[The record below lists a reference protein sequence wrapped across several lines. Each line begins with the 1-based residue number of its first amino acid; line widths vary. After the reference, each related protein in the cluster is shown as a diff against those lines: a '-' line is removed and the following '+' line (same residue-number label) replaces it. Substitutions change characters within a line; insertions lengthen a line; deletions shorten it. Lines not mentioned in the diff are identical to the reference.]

1 MKQLTCGIRVCF
13 ALPFS
18 FVVNPPLVKKSTF
31 VGVEQSVPLGVV
43 HIDVAAAWCSEEAA
57 KMHESVP
64 AQQSFTVTCVF
75 QQALRWTFQEQYQH
89 VEQLCRDSL
98 SSWKQS
104 CIRDRWFSQH
114 FTLDRGLLEPWIDG
128 SSVTQEAWTWT
139 VSRCPI
145 CHQRSSACRATASCF
160 CVCDTLLSLLARPQR
175 ARSWPHPAKH
185 PPTDPMLVV
194 GSADTTSESL
204 RDSQRQS
211 SRKFK
216 TAPLPCKDVSMISN
230 QRTACAQSVCVHTS
244 TVTSKVYYVS
254 VSNSTSETTDQDSH
268 RKITWC
274 TCAHSVPWFH
284 VVQVPPALLYKD
296 VNQRVATE
304 RVFHQKS

>member
-1 MKQLTCGIRVCF
+1 MGFVLALLCHSRCGQPTFGEEISISRRWTKRAAWSGAHRCCSGLVQRRGRENARVCASSAF
-13 ALPFS
+13 LHRHLRVPTSAALNLPRTIPACRTAVS
-18 FVVNPPLVKKSTF
+18 RLVELVEAKLLSWSLIQSTLHSRSRLAWALNRRLQRNP
-31 VGVEQSVPLGVV
+31 
-43 HIDVAAAWCSEEAA
+43 
-57 KMHESVP
+57 
-64 AQQSFTVTCVF
+64 
-75 QQALRWTFQEQYQH
+75 R
-89 VEQLCRDSL
+89 
-98 SSWKQS
+98 
-104 CIRDRWFSQH
+104 
-114 FTLDRGLLEPWIDG
+114 
-128 SSVTQEAWTWT
+128 AWTWT
-139 VSRCPI
+139 VARCPI

-185 PPTDPMLVV
+185 PPTDPMLV
-194 GSADTTSESL
+194 GSADTTTESL

-268 RKITWC
+268 RTITWC
-274 TCAHSVPWFH
+274 TGAHSVPWFH
-284 VVQVPPALLYKD
+284 VVQSLPHFSIKMKPTNCHRTCFPSEELAFY
-296 VNQRVATE
+296 
-304 RVFHQKS
+304 